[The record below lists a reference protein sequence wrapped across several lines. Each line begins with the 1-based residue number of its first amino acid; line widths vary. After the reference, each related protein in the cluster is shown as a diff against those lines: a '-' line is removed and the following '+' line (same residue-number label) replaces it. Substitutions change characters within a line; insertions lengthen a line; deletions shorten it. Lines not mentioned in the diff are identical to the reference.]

1 LEFDVEKTIA
11 YWLEGADYD
20 LGVAEAMFRA
30 KKYPYALFMGH
41 LALEKLLKAL
51 VVKNTGQHAPLTHSL
66 PILAERSGVPMPAT
80 VRRYARALARAGV
93 HVDRL
98 VLFGSWAN
106 GRPVPESDIDVA
118 VVSRDFG
125 RDTTEE
131 GMFLFRVAGDVDP
144 RLEPV
149 ALSPESYERDTW
161 VPLVYEIRTTGRE
174 VKLR

>member
-1 LEFDVEKTIA
+1 MAQKTA
-11 YWLEGADYD
+11 
-20 LGVAEAMFRA
+20 V
-30 KKYPYALFMGH
+30 
-41 LALEKLLKAL
+41 
-51 VVKNTGQHAPLTHSL
+51 
-66 PILAERSGVPMPAT
+66 AT

-106 GRPVPESDIDVA
+106 GRPGPESDIDVA

-149 ALSPESYERDTW
+149 ALSPESYERNTW

>member
-80 VRRYARALARAGV
+80 VRVRLQEFMEFHFEARYPREERTFYEKCTRAYSSKMLARIKQV
-93 HVDRL
+93 FQWLRKRL
-98 VLFGSWAN
+98 
-106 GRPVPESDIDVA
+106 
-118 VVSRDFG
+118 
-125 RDTTEE
+125 
-131 GMFLFRVAGDVDP
+131 
-144 RLEPV
+144 
-149 ALSPESYERDTW
+149 
-161 VPLVYEIRTTGRE
+161 
-174 VKLR
+174 